1 MFERQVARQPE
12 APAVSFEGKTVSYA
26 ELDAAACAIGRNLRK
41 AGVGPGTGVAV
52 LMSRSTSLV
61 EVLLGIQKAGGY
73 YVPLDPAFPVKRLQY
88 MLGDSGVGVLVIDA
102 ETTPGF
108 DVPAAIAVFD
118 LARLKAATGAAERE
132 RPAAAAGPSDIAYVI
147 YTSGSTGQPKGVV
160 IEHRSLSNFLASMA
174 RSPGLGHEDV
184 LLAVTTIAFDIA
196 GLELY
201 LPLSVGARVEL
212 AAKETAANAE
222 TLKQLISDSRATVLQ
237 ATPATWR
244 MLLDS
249 GWEGSPTLRAFCG
262 GEALSTDLAGAL
274 LGHVAELWN
283 LYGPTETTIWSTA
296 ARIEPGDADISI
308 GAPIANTRI
317 YITDRTGE
325 LTPIGIPGEILIAG
339 EGLARGYHARPEL
352 TADRFVPDRFAGGS
366 DRLYKTGDLG
376 KWGTDGRLYH
386 LGRIDSQV
394 KIRGHRIE
402 TGEIEALLRKHPLV
416 TAAVVVAYLL
426 TGDLRLVA
434 YVVSSDRGVTGSEF
448 RNYLREELPEYMVPA
463 LIVAVD
469 DIPLTPNG
477 KIDRKALPDP
487 FARESELTD
496 DFEPPAEGLETLVA
510 QIWRDLLKVQ
520 TISARDNFF
529 ELGGHSLLAVR
540 LARLLEK
547 RTGKRLDPRRLYF
560 QNLRQIA
567 EVLA

>member
-1 MFERQVARQPE
+1 V
-12 APAVSFEGKTVSYA
+12 
-26 ELDAAACAIGRNLRK
+26 
-41 AGVGPGTGVAV
+41 
-52 LMSRSTSLV
+52 
-61 EVLLGIQKAGGY
+61 
-73 YVPLDPAFPVKRLQY
+73 
-88 MLGDSGVGVLVIDA
+88 
-102 ETTPGF
+102 
-108 DVPAAIAVFD
+108 
-118 LARLKAATGAAERE
+118 GAA
-132 RPAAAAGPSDIAYVI
+132 PSDIAYVI

-160 IEHRSLSNFLASMA
+160 IEHGSLSNFLASMA
-174 RSPGLGHEDV
+174 RRPGLGRDDV

-201 LPLSVGARVEL
+201 LPLSVGARIEL
-212 AAKETAANAE
+212 AAKETAASAE
-222 TLKQLISDSRATVLQ
+222 ALRQLISDSQATVLQ

-249 GWEGSPTLRAFCG
+249 GWEGSPSLRAFCG
-262 GEALSTDLAGAL
+262 GEALSKDLASAL
-274 LGHVAELWN
+274 LGRVAELWN

-296 ARIEPGDADISI
+296 ARVEADDADISI

-317 YITDRTGE
+317 YITDRKGE

-339 EGLARGYHARPEL
+339 DGLARGYHARPEL
-352 TADRFVPDRFAGGS
+352 TADRFVSDRFAGGGN
-366 DRLYKTGDLG
+366 RLYKTGDLG
-376 KWGTDGRLYH
+376 RWGSDGRLYH
-386 LGRIDSQV
+386 LGRIDTQV

-402 TGEIEALLRKHPLV
+402 TGEIEALLRKHSLV
-416 TAAVVVAYLL
+416 AQAVVVAYPL
-426 TGDLRLVA
+426 TGGDVRLVA
-434 YVVSSDRGVTGSEF
+434 YVVSDTGVIGSEL

-487 FARESELTD
+487 FLREAEVTD
-496 DFEPPAEGLETLVA
+496 EFEQPAEGLESMLA

-520 TISARDNFF
+520 NISARDNFF

-567 EVLA
+567 EDLARR